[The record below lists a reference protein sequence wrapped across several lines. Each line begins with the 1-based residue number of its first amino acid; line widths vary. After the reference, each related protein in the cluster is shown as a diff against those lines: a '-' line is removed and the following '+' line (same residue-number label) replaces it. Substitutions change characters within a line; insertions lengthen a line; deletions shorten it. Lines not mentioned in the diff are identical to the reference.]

1 MHIHGFKC
9 AGTTLAT
16 LLAYNF
22 GNAFRCVESD
32 KPSRRL
38 PWSQIVGHH
47 ALVDVQAVSSH
58 TVTVPPRVSNAL
70 VIGLVRKPSD
80 RLISAWRFYQ
90 KQSGQ
95 LDFPFSGYLRRQ
107 KMLKNY
113 QSRLYSPQ
121 FCEMHSE
128 LWGQHFHRLQFGHGY
143 FLGTVDR
150 YSESLVIIK
159 HLLNQRGI
167 EFRAF
172 VAMEN
177 SGTTRKTEVS
187 PDVPIPDDYVNVDN
201 LLYRR
206 CNELI
211 DAFKQIIPSFDT
223 KLNEIENADRP
234 VNQFRSLVSP
244 ESFLHIS
251 VSRNS
256 Q

>member
-1 MHIHGFKC
+1 
-9 AGTTLAT
+9 
-16 LLAYNF
+16 
-22 GNAFRCVESD
+22 
-32 KPSRRL
+32 
-38 PWSQIVGHH
+38 
-47 ALVDVQAVSSH
+47 VSSH

-95 LDFPFSGYLRRQ
+95 PDFPFSGYLQ
-107 KMLKNY
+107 HELKNY

-128 LWGQHFHRLQFGHGY
+128 LWGQHLHHLQLGHGY

-177 SGTTRKTEVS
+177 SGTTRSTEMS

-206 CNELI
+206 CNKLI
-211 DAFKQIIPSFDT
+211 DSFKQIIPSFDT
-223 KLNEIENADRP
+223 KLNEIENADQP
-234 VNQFRSLVSP
+234 VNQFRSLVDP
-244 ESFLHIS
+244 ESFLRIS
-251 VSRNS
+251 VPCNS